1 MKTVRELWQGMTVSR
16 RTREREAAAQRENA
30 QRENSLRDEFARRV
44 QALEAQIAQAHAEN
58 CRLRAEN
65 RALLN
70 SVLGIAGIPPV
81 IVADPPP
88 AAGKPD
94 LPFVGAQHAVPG
106 ADAWRNAAHTQP
118 ASHGRHSEER
128 SDEESLLV
136 SPGSLDAKP
145 KRGFSSLIETA
156 PQVRCQDSSEV
167 HRTPATGDDGAVGGH
182 PAPNAMASP
191 STVAGR
197 SIATPLQDETP
208 LASTPLGTN
217 SAPPQ
222 KQLRPGRTAP
232 RPRNDANVIAPIR
245 RRSWHQIYRILEF
258 KSSRR
263 KDQDS

>member
-16 RTREREAAAQRENA
+16 NTREREAAAQREN
-30 QRENSLRDEFARRV
+30 SLRDDFARRAY
-44 QALEAQIAQAHAEN
+44 ALETQIAQTHAEN

-81 IVADPPP
+81 IVVDP
-88 AAGKPD
+88 KD

-106 ADAWRNAAHTQP
+106 ADAWRDAAHTQP
-118 ASHGRHSEER
+118 ASHGGHFEER